1 LCKNKEYGVA
11 DIVWVHGDCLRL
23 TNPALVAAPDAP
35 AIFVWDDAV
44 LRQRRISLKRLVFM
58 YEALLELPVTMY
70 RGDVVTHVRSFAQQH
85 QATRIVTSASVA
97 PRFRKIVAMLQQTHR
112 VDVLPEPDFVQVPA
126 TSDLRRFTRYWRV
139 ADPQLEEMA
148 ARGAP

>member
-1 LCKNKEYGVA
+1 
-11 DIVWVHGDCLRL
+11 
-23 TNPALVAAPDAP
+23 
-35 AIFVWDDAV
+35 
-44 LRQRRISLKRLVFM
+44 M
-58 YEALLELPVTMY
+58 
-70 RGDVVTHVRSFAQQH
+70 VTHVRSFAQQH

-139 ADPQLEEMA
+139 AAPQLEEMA

>member
-58 YEALLELPVTMY
+58 YEALL
-70 RGDVVTHVRSFAQQH
+70 THVRSFAQQH

-139 ADPQLEEMA
+139 AAPQLEEMA